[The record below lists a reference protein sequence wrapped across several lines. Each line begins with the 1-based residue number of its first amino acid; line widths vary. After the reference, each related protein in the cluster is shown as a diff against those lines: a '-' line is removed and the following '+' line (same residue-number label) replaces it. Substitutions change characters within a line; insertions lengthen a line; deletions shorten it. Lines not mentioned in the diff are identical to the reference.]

1 MPKKKIT
8 LSEQQDSWI
17 RSQIN
22 SGQYSN
28 DSEVISELIQERQ
41 LQDQETPEQLASI
54 RAALNEAEESVKHKG
69 YSKRTVD
76 EIWNAALKQHL
87 AQNG

>member
-1 MPKKKIT
+1 MLKKKIT
-8 LSEQQDSWI
+8 QSEQQDSWI
-17 RSQIN
+17 RSQVN
-22 SGQYSN
+22 SGQLSN

-41 LQDQETPEQLASI
+41 LQDQETPEQIASI
-54 RAALNEAEESVKHKG
+54 RAALNEAKESVKNKG

-87 AQNG
+87 VQNG

>member
-1 MPKKKIT
+1 MLKKKIT
-8 LSEQQDSWI
+8 QSEQQDSWI
-17 RSQIN
+17 RSQVN
-22 SGQYSN
+22 SGQLSN

-41 LQDQETPEQLASI
+41 LQDQETPEQIASI
-54 RAALNEAEESVKHKG
+54 RAALNEAKESVKNKG
-69 YSKRTVD
+69 YSNRTVD